1 MDGDNKKNMLFIKY
15 TYFLFLM
22 MVVLAGVTGQ
32 IHNDM
37 TRIDKSKSLT
47 GHVMHMESSLRYE
60 FTSIYKGGN
69 MSAGEVKILNRRLSI
84 SSLF

>member
-1 MDGDNKKNMLFIKY
+1 MLIIKN

-22 MVVLAGVTGQ
+22 MVVLAGVMGQ

-47 GHVMHMESSLRYE
+47 GHVMHIRSSLR
-60 FTSIYKGGN
+60 
-69 MSAGEVKILNRRLSI
+69 
-84 SSLF
+84 